1 MISLNGRDLTI
12 EQVIRVTRGY
22 EEVKIAEEAKAPM
35 DKARAY
41 VEEKVASGAAI
52 YGLTTGFGK
61 FQDKYLHPR
70 YGNAA
75 KEPYSVPRMRHGRT
89 VCRGYYARNNAFKMQ
104 CALPR
109 QFRHTQKHG

>member
-41 VEEKVASGAAI
+41 VDEKVAR
-52 YGLTTGFGK
+52 
-61 FQDKYLHPR
+61 R
-70 YGNAA
+70 Y
-75 KEPYSVPRMRHGRT
+75 T
-89 VCRGYYARNNAFKMQ
+89 
-104 CALPR
+104 ALLRALANFRISISPSTIR
-109 QFRHTQKHG
+109 QRCKGTL

>member
-12 EQVIRVTRGY
+12 EQVISVTQGY

-61 FQDKYLHPR
+61 FQDKYIFR
-70 YGNAA
+70 YH
-75 KEPYSVPRMRHGRT
+75 KHLQRRFPHKFHGL
-89 VCRGYYARNNAFKMQ
+89 RNKYR
-104 CALPR
+104 L
-109 QFRHTQKHG
+109 

>member
-22 EEVKIAEEAKAPM
+22 EEVKVAGEAMAAM

-41 VEEKVASGAAI
+41 VEEKAAGGAAI

-61 FQDKYLHPR
+61 FQDKYISVDDT
-70 YGNAA
+70 AA
-75 KEPYSVPRMRHGRT
+75 LQKTLSFPMRAAWASRLRRM
-89 VCRGYYARNNAFKMQ
+89 
-104 CALPR
+104 LPAASC
-109 QFRHTQKHG
+109 F

>member
-41 VEEKVASGAAI
+41 VEEKVASGAASACMAAVSAARRS
-52 YGLTTGFGK
+52 GK
-61 FQDKYLHPR
+61 
-70 YGNAA
+70 AA
-75 KEPYSVPRMRHGRT
+75 SQSST
-89 VCRGYYARNNAFKMQ
+89 CRW
-104 CALPR
+104 
-109 QFRHTQKHG
+109 

>member
-41 VEEKVASGAAI
+41 VE
-52 YGLTTGFGK
+52 
-61 FQDKYLHPR
+61 
-70 YGNAA
+70 
-75 KEPYSVPRMRHGRT
+75 
-89 VCRGYYARNNAFKMQ
+89 
-104 CALPR
+104 
-109 QFRHTQKHG
+109 

>member
-61 FQDKYLHPR
+61 FQDKYISIH
-70 YGNAA
+70 AA
-75 KEPYSVPRMRHGRT
+75 KEPYSVPCLRNGRT
-89 VCRGYYARNNAFKMQ
+89 VCRGYYPRNNAFKMQ
-104 CALPR
+104 RALPR
-109 QFRHTQKHG
+109 QFRHTQEHR